1 MPTAKTRYHLDNLYV
16 DNPLKF
22 GNVYLIQIG
31 RRYCEAEE
39 IIPPHLHLNWFELTL
54 ISKGK
59 GVVVTNGKEYPVK
72 TGDIYLSFPCDI
84 HEIRADKGDKLEY
97 DFFSFYCEDKALKRD
112 LKNITQTFMES
123 EERIF
128 QDEKISELIKNAI
141 NEFPIKDNLYS
152 NVLLTDI
159 FHLVLIY
166 LIRNFSSAKKQSSN
180 VSNAEVL
187 CFQLMNYID
196 THIYS
201 LEKLEDLAPRF
212 NYNYSYL
219 SKLFKNTTGKTLLEY
234 HHHRK
239 MEIAKTL
246 IVEKKKKI
254 NEIAEMLDYN
264 LYSFSKS
271 FKATYGIS
279 PKNMQKQI

>member
-1 MPTAKTRYHLDNLYV
+1 MSTTKTRYHLDNLYV

-22 GNVYLIQIG
+22 GSVYLIQIG
-31 RRYCEAEE
+31 RRYCEPNE
-39 IIPPHLHLNWFELTL
+39 IIPPHHHPNWFELTL
-54 ISKGK
+54 ISNGK
-59 GVVVTNGKEYPVK
+59 GTVITNGKEYPVK
-72 TGDIYLSFPCDI
+72 SGDIYISFPCDV
-84 HEIRADKGDKLEY
+84 HEIRADANANLDY
-97 DFFSFYCEDKALKRD
+97 DFFSFFCEDKALKKD
-112 LKNITQTFMES
+112 LKNITQNFIAGDNRT
-123 EERIF
+123 F
-128 QDEKISELIKNAI
+128 QDEKIFELIKNAI
-141 NEFPIKDNLYS
+141 NEFPIKDSLYS
-152 NVLLTDI
+152 NALLTDI

-166 LIRNFSSAKKQSSN
+166 LIRNFSDVKKKTSN
-180 VSNAEVL
+180 VSNAEIL

-246 IVEKKKKI
+246 IMEKKKKI
-254 NEIAEMLDYN
+254 NEIAEMLGYN

-271 FKATYGIS
+271 FKSTYGVS
-279 PKNMQKQI
+279 PKHMQK

>member
-97 DFFSFYCEDKALKRD
+97 DFFSFYCEDKALKRY

-166 LIRNFSSAKKQSSN
+166 LIRNFNSVKKQSSN
-180 VSNAEVL
+180 ISNAEVL
-187 CFQLMNYID
+187 CYQLMNYID

-219 SKLFKNTTGKTLLEY
+219 SKLFKTTTGKTLLEY
-234 HHHRK
+234 YHSRK
-239 MEIAKTL
+239 MQIAKTL
-246 IVEKKKKI
+246 ILERKKKI
-254 NEIAEMLDYN
+254 NEIAEMLGYN

-279 PKNMQKQI
+279 PKNMQKQV

>member
-152 NVLLTDI
+152 NALLTDI

-166 LIRNFSSAKKQSSN
+166 LIRNFNSVKKQSSN
-180 VSNAEVL
+180 ISNAEVL
-187 CFQLMNYID
+187 CYQLMNYID

-219 SKLFKNTTGKTLLEY
+219 SKLFKTTTGKTLLEY
-234 HHHRK
+234 YHSRK
-239 MEIAKTL
+239 MQIAKTL
-246 IVEKKKKI
+246 ILERKKKI
-254 NEIAEMLDYN
+254 NEIAEMLGYN

-279 PKNMQKQI
+279 PKNMQKQV

>member
-1 MPTAKTRYHLDNLYV
+1 MSAAKTRYHLDNLYV

-39 IIPPHLHLNWFELTL
+39 VIPPHLHLNWFELTL
-54 ISKGK
+54 ISSGK

-128 QDEKISELIKNAI
+128 QDEKIAELIKNAI
-141 NEFPIKDNLYS
+141 NEFPIKDDLYS
-152 NVLLTDI
+152 NALLTDI

-166 LIRNFSSAKKQSSN
+166 LIRNFSSAKKQASN

-219 SKLFKNTTGKTLLEY
+219 SKLFKTTTGKTLLEY
-234 HHHRK
+234 YHSRK
-239 MEIAKTL
+239 MQIAKTL
-246 IVEKKKKI
+246 ILERKKKI
-254 NEIAEMLDYN
+254 NEIAEMLGYN

-279 PKNMQKQI
+279 PKNMQKQV

>member
-128 QDEKISELIKNAI
+128 QDEKIAELIKNAI

-166 LIRNFSSAKKQSSN
+166 LIRNFSSTKKQASN

-219 SKLFKNTTGKTLLEY
+219 SKLFKTTTGKTLLEY
-234 HHHRK
+234 YHSRK
-239 MEIAKTL
+239 MQIAKTL
-246 IVEKKKKI
+246 ILEKKKKI
-254 NEIAEMLDYN
+254 NEIAEMLGYN

-279 PKNMQKQI
+279 PKNMQKQV

>member
-128 QDEKISELIKNAI
+128 QDEKIAELIKNAI

-152 NVLLTDI
+152 NALLTDI

-166 LIRNFSSAKKQSSN
+166 LIRNFSSAKKQASN

-201 LEKLEDLAPRF
+201 LEKL
-212 NYNYSYL
+212 
-219 SKLFKNTTGKTLLEY
+219 
-234 HHHRK
+234 RK
-239 MEIAKTL
+239 VA
-246 IVEKKKKI
+246 VVVV
-254 NEIAEMLDYN
+254 
-264 LYSFSKS
+264 KS
-271 FKATYGIS
+271 WG
-279 PKNMQKQI
+279 

>member
-97 DFFSFYCEDKALKRD
+97 DFFSFYCEDKSLKRD

-128 QDEKISELIKNAI
+128 QDEKIAELIKNAI
-141 NEFPIKDNLYS
+141 NEFPITDNLYS
-152 NVLLTDI
+152 NALLTDI

-166 LIRNFSSAKKQSSN
+166 LIRNFSSAKKQASN

-219 SKLFKNTTGKTLLEY
+219 SKLFKTTTGKTLLEY
-234 HHHRK
+234 YHSRK
-239 MEIAKTL
+239 MQIAKTL
-246 IVEKKKKI
+246 ILEKKKKI
-254 NEIAEMLDYN
+254 NEIAEMLGYN

-279 PKNMQKQI
+279 PKNMQKQV